1 MDDDE
6 EIVPLKVLPNAGI
19 IAYPYEDLMEDDI
32 YNNETNPNN
41 VVTACIDRLRKVSLV
56 GKDGNGEFY
65 FASSL
70 SDINEVK
77 RDLMTFYKFLCRL
90 EMDNE

>member
-1 MDDDE
+1 MDDE
-6 EIVPLKVLPNAGI
+6 EIIPLKVLPHAGL
-19 IAYPYEDLMEDDI
+19 IAYPYEDLDEMDE
-32 YNNETNPNN
+32 YGNETHPNN
-41 VVTACIDRLRKVSLV
+41 VLTAGIDRLKKVTLV
-56 GKDGNGEFY
+56 GKDDSGEFY

-70 SDINEVK
+70 SDIQDVK